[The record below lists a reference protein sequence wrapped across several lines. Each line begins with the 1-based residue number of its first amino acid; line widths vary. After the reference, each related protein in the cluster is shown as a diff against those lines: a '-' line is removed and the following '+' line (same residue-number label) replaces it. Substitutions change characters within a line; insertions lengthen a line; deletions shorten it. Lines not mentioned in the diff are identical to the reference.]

1 MKSMPETLGGT
12 PLEAKSS
19 RGGNIFT
26 TSYVPQLRYA
36 WDTGEAIGRYLQELK
51 QERLIARS
59 CHQCGR
65 VMIPPR
71 MFCERCFRPTDEW
84 VYVKDTGRI
93 ITFSLCY
100 VSWDVRRLKQPQ
112 IPAVIEIDGA
122 SPGTGI
128 LHVVKKVPPK
138 QVKIG
143 MPVRA
148 VWKPSAER
156 VGSITDIAY
165 WEPNTKTKKRQ

>member
-1 MKSMPETLGGT
+1 MVPENLGGT
-12 PLEAKSS
+12 PLETKDFA
-19 RGGNIFT
+19 RGKIFSV
-26 TSYVPQLRYA
+26 SYAPQLRYA
-36 WDTGEAIGRYLQELK
+36 WDAGEAIGRYLQELK
-51 QERLIARS
+51 QGRLIARS

-93 ITFSLCY
+93 LTFSLCY

-122 SPGTGI
+122 APGMGI
-128 LHVVKKVPPK
+128 LHAVKKVPAK

-143 MPVRA
+143 MSVRA
-148 VWKPSAER
+148 VWKPRVQR

-165 WEPNTKTKKRQ
+165 WEPNTKTRKR